1 LRDPCRRRIVATDG
15 DGLWL
20 IDLDKDAALVLFELL
35 TSREEELVGSLR
47 LGPPERN
54 ALRSLEGALERT
66 LVEPFSPEYASLLA
80 LARTALVDRGGE

>member
-1 LRDPCRRRIVATDG
+1 M
-15 DGLWL
+15 L

-35 TSREEELVGSLR
+35 TSREEELVGSLK
-47 LGPPERN
+47 LQPPERN

-80 LARTALVDRGGE
+80 SARKALVDRGGG